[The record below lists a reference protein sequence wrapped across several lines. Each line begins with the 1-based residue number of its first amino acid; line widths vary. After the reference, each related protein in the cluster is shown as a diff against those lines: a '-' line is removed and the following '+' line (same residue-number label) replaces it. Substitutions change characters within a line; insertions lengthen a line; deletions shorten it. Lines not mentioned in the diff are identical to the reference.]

1 MHDEANVIKKFR
13 ILLFSVKLPA
23 RTQDGSFENVNS
35 AKKNWRVWENK
46 FL

>member
-13 ILLFSVKLPA
+13 ILLFSVKLP
-23 RTQDGSFENVNS
+23 TKIQDGLFENVNS
-35 AKKNWRVWENK
+35 TKKNWRVWDNR